1 MKNFFKR
8 NKVLISL
15 VATLLLIPTLVGS
28 ISMYVTKS
36 TEKYIYN
43 EENITIQD
51 NQDEYDAILVLGSGV
66 RGNYPTPILKERLD
80 TGVYLYEN
88 GIAPKIIMSGDHG
101 REYYDEVNIM
111 KDYAIEKGVPSEDIF
126 MDHAGF
132 STYESMYR
140 VGYIFGAKRVIVVS
154 QKYHLY
160 RAIYIGKRLDL
171 DVIGANAT
179 KNILG
184 GHSARLTREI
194 FAQNKDFFKV
204 IFKPEPTFLG
214 EKISL
219 EESGDV
225 TNDR

>member
-1 MKNFFKR
+1 MKDFSKT
-8 NKVLISL
+8 KKLLISL
-15 VATLLLIPTLVGS
+15 AAILFLIPTLVGS
-28 ISMYVTKS
+28 ISLYVTKS

-66 RGNYPTPILKERLD
+66 KSNYPTPILKERLD
-80 TGVYLYEN
+80 TGIYLYEN

-140 VGYIFGAKRVIVVS
+140 VGYIFGAKKVIVVS
-154 QKYHLY
+154 QEYHLY
-160 RAIYIGKRLDL
+160 RAIYIGRRLDL
-171 DVIGANAT
+171 DVIGANAA

-184 GHSARLTREI
+184 GHSVRLTREI
-194 FAQNKDFFKV
+194 FAQNKDFFK
-204 IFKPEPTFLG
+204 IMFKPKPTFLG

-219 EESGDV
+219 EESGDI